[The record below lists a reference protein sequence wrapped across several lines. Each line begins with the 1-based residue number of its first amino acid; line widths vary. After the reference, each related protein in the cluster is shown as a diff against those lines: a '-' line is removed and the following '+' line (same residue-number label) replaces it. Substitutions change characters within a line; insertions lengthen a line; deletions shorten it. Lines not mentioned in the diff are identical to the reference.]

1 MTRQETLEESVLQAV
16 DALSE
21 QSADQV
27 TKIVADLFKS
37 AVLKKYK
44 DAFDQELAQGRVQ
57 KKNIDKGVDY
67 CYSDII
73 VSIRKLPQ
81 LRADEKEGLIRKAK
95 QMKNL
100 VRKTVERILIDK
112 GIEIKQ

>member
-1 MTRQETLEESVLQAV
+1 MTRQEILEESVLQAV

-57 KKNIDKGVDY
+57 KKNIDKSVDY

-73 VSIRKLPQ
+73 VFIRKLPQ
-81 LRADEKEGLIRKAK
+81 LNADEKESLIRKAK

>member
-1 MTRQETLEESVLQAV
+1 MTSQEILEESVLHAV

-21 QSADQV
+21 QSTDQV

-57 KKNIDKGVDY
+57 KKNIDKSVDY
-67 CYSDII
+67 CYSDIS

-81 LRADEKEGLIRKAK
+81 LNADEKESLIRKAK

>member
-1 MTRQETLEESVLQAV
+1 MIRQEILEESVLQAV

-57 KKNIDKGVDY
+57 KKNIDKSVDY

-81 LRADEKEGLIRKAK
+81 LSADEKEGLIRKAK

>member
-1 MTRQETLEESVLQAV
+1 MTRQEILEESVLQAV

-57 KKNIDKGVDY
+57 KKNIDKSVDY

-81 LRADEKEGLIRKAK
+81 LNADEKEGLIRKAK

>member
-1 MTRQETLEESVLQAV
+1 MTRQEILEESVLQAV

-57 KKNIDKGVDY
+57 KKNIDKSVDY
-67 CYSDII
+67 CYSDIS

-81 LRADEKEGLIRKAK
+81 LSADEKEGLIRKAK

>member
-1 MTRQETLEESVLQAV
+1 MTRQEILEESVLHAV

-44 DAFDQELAQGRVQ
+44 DVFDQELA
-57 KKNIDKGVDY
+57 
-67 CYSDII
+67 
-73 VSIRKLPQ
+73 
-81 LRADEKEGLIRKAK
+81 
-95 QMKNL
+95 
-100 VRKTVERILIDK
+100 
-112 GIEIKQ
+112 